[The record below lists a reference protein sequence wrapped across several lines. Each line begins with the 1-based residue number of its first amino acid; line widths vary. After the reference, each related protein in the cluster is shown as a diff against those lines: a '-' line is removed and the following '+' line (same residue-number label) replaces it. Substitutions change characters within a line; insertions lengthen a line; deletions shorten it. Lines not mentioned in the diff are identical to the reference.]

1 MELFREI
8 IGYLFAV
15 VSLIFAVFAFKNK
28 RYTLTGLCMILTFG
42 ATFIYQAEKFSVGK
56 EGFDFQRK
64 SIESTLF
71 EEQPKLSSVLFLS
84 QENPASQGYTYRQ
97 SIDLRSK
104 PVVMTF
110 QAGEQPFWL
119 AIGNAGNINAS
130 NPTLY
135 LDFDGKVKVRAD
147 KNKSRPWLEG
157 DPNHTYSAKY
167 NTQIQPGSGI
177 RLNPLF
183 VRFEKDNTYTVSYT
197 ITTDNEK
204 HLSGTFEIKVV
215 K

>member
-1 MELFREI
+1 MESNREI
-8 IGYLFAV
+8 IGYLLAAIL
-15 VSLIFAVFAFKNK
+15 LIFAAFAFKNK
-28 RYTLTGLCMILTFG
+28 KYWLAFFWSILAFG
-42 ATFIYQAEKFSVGK
+42 SAFISQSESFKVSK

-64 SIESTLF
+64 SIESTLI
-71 EEQPKLSSVLFLS
+71 EEQSKVSSVLFLS
-84 QENPASQGYTYRQ
+84 QEYPASQGYTYRQ

-110 QAGEQPFWL
+110 QADEQPLWL
-119 AIGNAGNINAS
+119 AIGNVGNINAS

-135 LDFDGKVKVRAD
+135 LDFGGKVKVRAD

-167 NTQIQPGSGI
+167 NAQIQPGSGI

-197 ITTDNEK
+197 ITTDNEN